1 MAYTTSREYEKIIYS
16 GEATENRIRIW
27 FNEVELEDAD
37 NYCEKL
43 SASSRLLPSS
53 SSNRFSLDNFVSKEL
68 TLILHEVSL
77 DKIVDQVKISLGT
90 LVNGEY
96 EDIPLGVFNIQDK
109 PITDKDKIT
118 IKLRDNAIKFDFN
131 YNAKPIIDSNGGSAT
146 KLQIFED
153 ICSKA
158 GVNTKVASFANSS
171 DLIGIYDNTIK
182 ARAYIYYLAEQCGAI
197 PTIDREGELIFVY
210 INNLEV
216 QRIPLSSIEKFEI
229 GDKYRISKVIY
240 EDAIRK
246 YQSGND
252 NYDKLFLNSAN
263 PYISNQNQ
271 VNSIGSVVNG
281 FEIDSLKTGKVLG
294 NPAIDPYDIIE
305 IYDDENG
312 EELIIARTLANY
324 SLTYNGVITNI
335 YDTQIGLEAR
345 KENVSVNSEPT
356 FKKWATTE
364 INNLDASIKLS
375 AGKIST
381 LEEKTNTQTE
391 QINSLEITASST
403 TSKISNI
410 ENDLSTTNQNLSDL
424 EKEIQGV
431 SVDFE
436 DFKDTEYA
444 ETIQNIQDQL
454 DGAIQFWSGTE
465 TPTLNNFPANQW
477 TTEALKNEHQG
488 DIYDVLEGE
497 TIVSSYKFIKIDGV
511 YEWRIMSDS
520 EISAV
525 KQLAQEAL
533 NKANQN
539 KSDIEVINGSVT
551 ELQQT
556 DEEIKASVSEIKTE
570 VVPTGQAS
578 GSNIHI
584 TDSAD
589 AELLDFKL
597 YGKSTQETRS
607 GKNLFNINGEYS
619 TYHCSITKNETG
631 FRAIATDEK
640 TLSRVVF
647 PFHFV
652 EGQTYTISF
661 DYTSS
666 GESLTGF
673 HIYGRENYN
682 SGTTITDRA
691 YPQIGHNE
699 LSLTAT
705 TTGDF
710 YLWFYFNS
718 SASVPIDF
726 DIELTNIQIEVGSI
740 ATEYEAFGIMPSPDY
755 PSEIES
761 VGYQNL
767 FNGWKIGQRI
777 NATTGEL
784 YDSDVSAVSTDYIP
798 VDFEK
803 NPNYYLDGLS
813 NQLFSLVGAYDKDKN
828 FLGRTP
834 AGGKTYYSLNEN
846 SFTSNH
852 VEGTIAYLLVSIYEN
867 NSLSG
872 KIDLVN
878 DLNTMLNVGDIAKN
892 YIPFGKYGVEVETI
906 SKNIFNEEKLLNQE
920 SGYNT
925 YDSTTGLW
933 TTTSQSLYSK
943 SILYNVAGS
952 SSNRDIN
959 KLIKLKPNTTYYVK
973 LFDFVNNTT
982 NSTDAL
988 QYGLFDSNGVYI
1000 SNIVRGL
1007 DTATFTTPADYDE
1020 VYLDIRRYSNS
1031 GTMSFSHIQIS
1042 QDEFDEYEPYKLTQT
1057 LIQSDYP
1064 LMSNKDESV
1073 KDYVYLQNGNLYL
1086 KKYINEIVLNG
1097 SENWQ
1102 DRPNYTY
1109 ADRFILNG
1117 VFPNNHKKVLSNYFE
1132 FTTSLQDIFPI
1143 ATNNSGQIV
1152 INFSAK
1158 GTTTLAQF
1166 KTWLSENN
1174 VKVQYELAEPQDILI
1189 VENVDSLITYKN
1201 VTNISTNDD
1210 LQPNMEAVYV
1220 KDNTL
1225 NDIYQTQN
1233 GMNKY
1238 YTKVE
1243 NDALL
1248 EITDEKIE
1256 SSVTQIRSAMDT
1268 IKETVDRIDT
1278 TYLTQTANQF
1288 EMLFKQTGIKE
1299 LVDSVDAL
1307 TKSNNATLVEQEQW
1321 IRFKGGNIE
1330 LGRSDSQVKLLLS
1343 NDRISFLTGGNESA
1357 YISNNQLYI
1366 TDSTILNKLQV
1377 GHWETIEEDGNLNTR
1392 WIEGVI

>member
-1 MAYTTSREYEKIIYS
+1 MAYTTSNEYEKIIYS
-16 GEATENRIRIW
+16 GESTGNRIRIW

-77 DKIVDQVKISLGT
+77 DRIVDQVKISLGT

-229 GDKYRISKVIY
+229 GNKYKISKVIY

-305 IYDDENG
+305 IYDDENN

-345 KENVSVNSEPT
+345 KENVSITSEPT

-381 LEEKTNTQTE
+381 LEEKTN
-391 QINSLEITASST
+391 
-403 TSKISNI
+403 
-410 ENDLSTTNQNLSDL
+410 
-424 EKEIQGV
+424 
-431 SVDFE
+431 
-436 DFKDTEYA
+436 
-444 ETIQNIQDQL
+444 
-454 DGAIQFWSGTE
+454 
-465 TPTLNNFPANQW
+465 
-477 TTEALKNEHQG
+477 
-488 DIYDVLEGE
+488 
-497 TIVSSYKFIKIDGV
+497 
-511 YEWRIMSDS
+511 
-520 EISAV
+520 
-525 KQLAQEAL
+525 
-533 NKANQN
+533 
-539 KSDIEVINGSVT
+539 
-551 ELQQT
+551 
-556 DEEIKASVSEIKTE
+556 
-570 VVPTGQAS
+570 PTGQAS

-584 TDSAD
+584 SDSAD

-597 YGKSTQETRS
+597 YGKSTQETRTE
-607 GKNLFNINGEYS
+607 NLFDNTWEQGAINS
-619 TYHCSITKNETG
+619 TTGNTGNDTSSIRTANFIRIYPNYLYE
-631 FRAIATDEK
+631 F
-640 TLSRVVF
+640 SR
-647 PFHFV
+647 
-652 EGQTYTISF
+652 TISTSYMVF
-661 DYTSS
+661 RFYDINKNYLGYQTTEGMMTSS
-666 GESLTGF
+666 VSGNRMIAEQ
-673 HIYGRENYN
+673 N
-682 SGTTITDRA
+682 SMTFTITNIDVAYMKIADASNDLTTIYT
-691 YPQIGHNE
+691 
-699 LSLTAT
+699 LT
-705 TTGDF
+705 
-710 YLWFYFNS
+710 
-718 SASVPIDF
+718 
-726 DIELTNIQIEVGSI
+726 TNC
-740 ATEYEAFGIMPSPDY
+740 PSPDY
-755 PSEIES
+755 PSEIKS
-761 VGYQNL
+761 VGYTNL
-767 FNGWKIGQRI
+767 FCGYDNMLVGFLPASGSYPTTNTTYPNTRYQLIELNAGESVTTLLLGSDNGKGRIRCIDKATNQVIGSI
-777 NATTGEL
+777 KTTTNNY
-784 YDSDVSAVSTDYIP
+784 YDSKV
-798 VDFEK
+798 
-803 NPNYYLDGLS
+803 NYDNGFV
-813 NQLFSLVGAYDKDKN
+813 N
-828 FLGRTP
+828 
-834 AGGKTYYSLNEN
+834 
-846 SFTSNH
+846 
-852 VEGTIAYLLVSIYEN
+852 GTITAKQDIILGIMLLN
-867 NSLSG
+867 NA
-872 KIDLVN
+872 DLQFQITRGTQQHN
-878 DLNTMLNVGDIAKN
+878 N
-892 YIPFGKYGVEVETI
+892 YIPFGKYGVEV
-906 SKNIFNEEKLLNQE
+906 NITKGN
-920 SGYNT
+920 
-925 YDSTTGLW
+925 
-933 TTTSQSLYSK
+933 
-943 SILYNVAGS
+943 LYNVNDRFDFEDIVNVDEDGWINVTYDNTNGTS
-952 SSNRDIN
+952 TRYYDFKTNFSN
-959 KLIKLKPNTTYYVK
+959 LVKPNTQYD
-973 LFDFVNNTT
+973 LFIEIKNV
-982 NSTDAL
+982 
-988 QYGLFDSNGVYI
+988 
-1000 SNIVRGL
+1000 
-1007 DTATFTTPADYDE
+1007 
-1020 VYLDIRRYSNS
+1020 S
-1031 GTMSFSHIQIS
+1031 GTGTVNFVSSQNICQFATYSGNGFAKLSVGTIKPTIKTKSDFTGCTNLLNSYGTFKAGESGSITFRMSLVEKDTMTTENFV
-1042 QDEFDEYEPYKLTQT
+1042 YKPYTLTPT
-1057 LIQSDYP
+1057 LIQADYP
-1064 LMSNKDESV
+1064 LMSNKDETIR
-1073 KDYVYLQNGNLYL
+1073 DCLYLQNGNLYL

-1097 SENWQ
+1097 SETTWVENSATKGLFQ
-1102 DRPNYTY
+1102 IT
-1109 ADRFILNG
+1109 
-1117 VFPNNHKKVLSNYFE
+1117 LSNVINDLTNINAISNCLIGIKGNIITMSNNYVNNSVA
-1132 FTTSLQDIFPI
+1132 TY
-1143 ATNNSGQIV
+1143 TNNRLFFRINEYANNLSGL
-1152 INFSAK
+1152 K
-1158 GTTTLAQF
+1158 E
-1166 KTWLSENN
+1166 WLSNNN
-1174 VKVQYELAEPQDILI
+1174 VKVQYQLAEPQDILI
-1189 VENVDSLITYKN
+1189 AENVESLITYKN
-1201 VTNISTNDD
+1201 VTNISTTDN
-1210 LQPNMEAVYV
+1210 LQPNMEVVYV

-1233 GMNKY
+1233 DMNKY

-1243 NDALL
+1243 NDAQL
-1248 EITDEKIE
+1248 EIVSDEIK
-1256 SSVTQIRSAMDT
+1256 SSVTEINTTIDT
-1268 IKETVDRIDT
+1268 IRGAIETINQT
-1278 TYLTQTANQF
+1278 MLTQTADQF

-1299 LVDSVDAL
+1299 IVDSVDKL

-1343 NDRISFLTGGNESA
+1343 NDKILFMTGGNESA

-1377 GHWETIEEDGNLNTR
+1377 GHWETKEENGNLNTR

>member
-1 MAYTTSREYEKIIYS
+1 MAYTTSKEYEKIIYS
-16 GEATENRIRIW
+16 GEATGNRIRIW
-27 FNEVELEDAD
+27 FNGVELEDAD

-146 KLQIFED
+146 KLQIFKD

-158 GVNTKVASFANSS
+158 GVKTKVTSFANSS

-197 PTIDREGELIFVY
+197 PTIDRDGELIFVY
-210 INNLEV
+210 INNLKV
-216 QRIPLSSIEKFEI
+216 QRIPLSSIERFEI
-229 GDKYRISKVIY
+229 GNKYKISKVIY

-252 NYDKLFLNSAN
+252 DYDKLFLNSAN

-271 VNSIGSVVNG
+271 VNTIGGVVNG

-305 IYDDENG
+305 IYDDENS

-391 QINSLEITASST
+391 QINSLELTATST

-410 ENDLSTTNQNLSDL
+410 EKDLSTTNQNLSDL

-436 DFKDTEYA
+436 NFKDTEYA

-465 TPTLNNFPANQW
+465 TPTLNNFPANEW

-556 DEEIKASVSEIKTE
+556 DKEIKASVSEIKTE

-584 TDSAD
+584 RDSAD

-597 YGKSTQETRS
+597 YGKSVQ
-607 GKNLFNINGEYS
+607 
-619 TYHCSITKNETG
+619 
-631 FRAIATDEK
+631 D
-640 TLSRVVF
+640 
-647 PFHFV
+647 
-652 EGQTYTISF
+652 
-661 DYTSS
+661 
-666 GESLTGF
+666 
-673 HIYGRENYN
+673 
-682 SGTTITDRA
+682 
-691 YPQIGHNE
+691 
-699 LSLTAT
+699 
-705 TTGDF
+705 
-710 YLWFYFNS
+710 
-718 SASVPIDF
+718 
-726 DIELTNIQIEVGSI
+726 
-740 ATEYEAFGIMPSPDY
+740 TEPTPDA
-755 PSEIES
+755 PVEIES
-761 VGYQNL
+761 VGYTNL
-767 FNGWKIGQRI
+767 FNNTFNNLGMWDTVAGVTTAFATGNQYLGAYCKVEENKTYSVSREKLTSRFAVAFCNEEPTI
-777 NATTGEL
+777 NSKALVHLRNDSALKMENITVPTG
-784 YDSDVSAVSTDYIP
+784 Y
-798 VDFEK
+798 
-803 NPNYYLDGLS
+803 NYLVFYLS
-813 NQLFSLVGAYDKDKN
+813 NSSETTDDINLQV
-828 FLGRTP
+828 
-834 AGGKTYYSLNEN
+834 
-846 SFTSNH
+846 
-852 VEGTIAYLLVSIYEN
+852 VESPIAH
-867 NSLSG
+867 
-872 KIDLVN
+872 
-878 DLNTMLNVGDIAKN
+878 T
-892 YIPFGKYGVEVETI
+892 YIPFGKYGVEVNINNENLFNKNTVTVGYLDGLGIVREATDGMVTSDFIMIDSNNTYYLPATGSVRNKFYDENKQAIYQTSQATGYNDCGI
-906 SKNIFNEEKLLNQE
+906 SNGTSATVIDNIPINARYIRFSLKNIDDMYFIVGNEPLKNFVEYK
-920 SGYNT
+920 
-925 YDSTTGLW
+925 TT
-933 TTTSQSLYSK
+933 Q
-943 SILYNVAGS
+943 V
-952 SSNRDIN
+952 
-959 KLIKLKPNTTYYVK
+959 
-973 LFDFVNNTT
+973 
-982 NSTDAL
+982 
-988 QYGLFDSNGVYI
+988 
-1000 SNIVRGL
+1000 
-1007 DTATFTTPADYDE
+1007 
-1020 VYLDIRRYSNS
+1020 
-1031 GTMSFSHIQIS
+1031 
-1042 QDEFDEYEPYKLTQT
+1042 
-1057 LIQSDYP
+1057 LIQTDYP
-1064 LMSNKDESV
+1064 LMSNKDETIR
-1073 KDYVYLQNGNLYL
+1073 DYLYLQNGNLYF
-1086 KKYINEIVLNG
+1086 KKQIGEISFDGSSDEYWTYYSANSEWARPYIGVGKKRNG
-1097 SENWQ
+1097 E
-1102 DRPNYTY
+1102 DNYSYNVMSNKFKPSTWAQCY
-1109 ADRFILNG
+1109 NGAFNNYG
-1117 VFPNNHKKVLSNYFE
+1117 VFTYNGDRRICFLIKKSDLVSQDKAGVMTYFSNNPTKAYY
-1132 FTTSLQDIFPI
+1132 I
-1143 ATNNSGQIV
+1143 
-1152 INFSAK
+1152 
-1158 GTTTLAQF
+1158 
-1166 KTWLSENN
+1166 
-1174 VKVQYELAEPQDILI
+1174 LAEPEDILI
-1189 VENVDSLITYKN
+1189 AENVDSLITYKN
-1201 VTNISTNDD
+1201 VTNISTNDN
-1210 LQPNMEAVYV
+1210 LQPNMEVVYV

-1243 NDALL
+1243 NDAQL
-1248 EITDEKIE
+1248 EIVSDEIK
-1256 SSVTQIRSAMDT
+1256 SSVTEINTTIDT
-1268 IKETVDRIDT
+1268 IRGAIETINQT
-1278 TYLTQTANQF
+1278 MLTQTADQF

-1343 NDRISFLTGGNESA
+1343 NDKISFLTGGNESA

-1377 GHWETIEEDGNLNTR
+1377 GHWETKEENGNLNTR